1 MEFFKDA
8 TAVRLRSHFNKYLVA
23 EDDEKRVRQRSNGA
37 SNRAFWTIEIVE
49 ENSNLIRL
57 KSCHGKYLKA
67 SDEPFLL
74 GVTGKKV
81 LQAKRVSE
89 NDSSMEWEPRKDGV
103 YLKLRTKS
111 GNYLTATQDWILWE
125 VDMDIT
131 RDRSSLS
138 SFSINSSVVEDYE
151 GSECSE
157 TSMPSPISIDEIAS
171 ERKDEEGSG
180 NSKKSDEDEIIKP
193 GTQVVL

>member
-1 MEFFKDA
+1 
-8 TAVRLRSHFNKYLVA
+8 
-23 EDDEKRVRQRSNGA
+23 
-37 SNRAFWTIEIVE
+37 
-49 ENSNLIRL
+49 
-57 KSCHGKYLKA
+57 
-67 SDEPFLL
+67 
-74 GVTGKKV
+74 
-81 LQAKRVSE
+81 
-89 NDSSMEWEPRKDGV
+89 
-103 YLKLRTKS
+103 
-111 GNYLTATQDWILWE
+111 
-125 VDMDIT
+125 MDIT

-193 GTQVVL
+193 GTQVADYQRREKKFWLWLELCWVLSGLLIFLFLSAVMSGCTTTEQYLFYLKLSFVMHSKLH